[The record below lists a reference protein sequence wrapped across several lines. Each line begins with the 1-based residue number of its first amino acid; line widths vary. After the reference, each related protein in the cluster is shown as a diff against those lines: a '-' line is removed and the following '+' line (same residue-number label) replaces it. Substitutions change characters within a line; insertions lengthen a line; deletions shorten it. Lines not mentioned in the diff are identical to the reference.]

1 MKQVTLNQVGYV
13 VGGEALLNLWGGGQG
28 TIEMNETT
36 IDNLT
41 IENILKSINDGG
53 FGCESIEEADV
64 IIYTLYE
71 HGYTEYE
78 TGLHFSADTLF
89 TITNRECDYR
99 ALAEEFK
106 SKCGDNI
113 RIKAY

>member
-13 VGGEALLNLWGGGQG
+13 VGGEATLNLWGGGQG

-36 IDNLT
+36 IDELT

-53 FGCESIEEADV
+53 FGCESIEEATV
-64 IIYTLYE
+64 IIYALYE

-78 TGLHFSADTLF
+78 TGLHFSANSLLN
-89 TITNRECDYR
+89 ITKANCNYRE
-99 ALAEEFK
+99 LAEDFK
-106 SKCGDNI
+106 NKCGDNI

>member
-13 VGGEALLNLWGGGQG
+13 VGGEATLNLWGGGQG

-53 FGCESIEEADV
+53 FGCESIEEATV
-64 IIYTLYE
+64 IIYALYE
-71 HGYTEYE
+71 HGYKEYE
-78 TGLHFSADTLF
+78 TSLHFSSDTLY
-89 TITNRECDYR
+89 TITNKNCNFRE
-99 ALAEEFK
+99 LAEDFK
-106 SKCGDNI
+106 NKCGDNI
-113 RIKAY
+113 RIEAY